1 MIDSAFS
8 PDRLRLAREL
18 KAWSQADLSV
28 EVGLTAAAVSQF
40 ESGATHPGAESVAR
54 MAGALEVP
62 EEFFGLPLVDTHEG
76 FFRSLRRTSVSHRR
90 RARALAHVAHDVAV
104 AAGSSGA
111 IPGLAIP
118 RLRALDLNAGRAE
131 VEKVAGEVRRE
142 WRLPDGPVPNV
153 VELLEDKGIVVIR
166 LPLASADV
174 DAFSLPFPDRPVV
187 VLGSDKND
195 RARSRFDAAH
205 ELGHL
210 VAHSDQVWAVKE
222 VETQAHWFAA
232 AFLMPAGDIFDQ
244 LPSRADWPTLFELK
258 RTWQVSLA
266 ALLMR
271 ARSLG
276 KMSEGNYLTAV
287 KAPPPGDGA
296 VPSQSRSVHR
306 SKRGPSLTSSR
317 RAAQTKSQVRCLSTS
332 WTPSEVRPRNNDVV
346 RPAAGPRLGGRDRDH
361 CVTSGSR
368 PQSVAPAAAAETAY

>member
-1 MIDSAFS
+1 MIDSVFS

-18 KAWSQADLSV
+18 KAWSQADLSR
-28 EVGLTAAAVSQF
+28 ELGLTAAAVSQF
-40 ESGATHPGAESVAR
+40 ESGVTRPGAASIGR
-54 MAGALEVP
+54 MAGTLEVP
-62 EEFFGLPLVDTHEG
+62 QAFFSLPLTDTHEG

-111 IPGLAIP
+111 IPNLAIP
-118 RLRALDLNAGRAE
+118 DLPALKLDADRADVEDLAGR
-131 VEKVAGEVRRE
+131 VRSE
-142 WRLPDGPVPNV
+142 WRLPVGPVANV
-153 VELLEDKGIVVIR
+153 VEILEDKGIVVIR
-166 LPLASADV
+166 LPLDSADV

-187 VLGSDKND
+187 VLGTDKND
-195 RARSRFDAAH
+195 RARSRFDGAH

-210 VAHSDQVWAVKE
+210 VAHRDQVWGVKE

-232 AFLMPAGDIFDQ
+232 AFLMPADDIYDQ

-287 KAPPPGDGA
+287 KASSARGWRRTEPVPLGPPEQP
-296 VPSQSRSVHR
+296 
-306 SKRGPSLTSSR
+306 
-317 RAAQTKSQVRCLSTS
+317 RALVNFLSTGRAD
-332 WTPSEVRPRNNDVV
+332 EV
-346 RPAAGPRLGGRDRDH
+346 AALPLHVIEAIRG
-361 CVTSGSR
+361 
-368 PQSVAPAAAAETAY
+368 ATAD